1 MSIHPCISGVK
12 PMADTLKNRGLIFL
26 RSIQHLGCAK
36 RHVRLLLKEELSKL
50 KRKVRAAW
58 ER

>member
-1 MSIHPCISGVK
+1 
-12 PMADTLKNRGLIFL
+12 MADTLKNRGLIFL

-50 KRKVRAAW
+50 KRKVMAAW